1 MERKLLFL
9 DLDGTLLN
17 DAKKITAGNRKAL
30 ERLLEQGHGVIITT
44 GRPLQS
50 ALKQAHLLGLDHSGC
65 YVIAYNGAVIYDFET
80 QQQIFSQTLSF
91 ANAIRI
97 FEYANAQNIHIQTYD
112 TWNVLVE
119 PRCHDEAVRRY
130 CELIQMDYRTIADI
144 HTDLQEQPVKCL
156 AIDFNEQ
163 TKLVQMQHWIQN
175 NMSQELDCFF
185 SCQAYLEIVPIGMN
199 KGKAVQMLSHIMN
212 IPISNTIA
220 VGDAANDIPMLQAAG
235 IGIAMA
241 NAAEEVKAAAD
252 ALTQRDNN
260 HDGIAEVITHYF
272 QLN

>member
-17 DAKKITAGNRKAL
+17 DSKKITAGNRKAL
-30 ERLLEQGHGVIITT
+30 EQLLDHGHGVIIAT

-50 ALKQAHLLGLDHSGC
+50 ALKQAHSLGLDHAGC

-80 QQQIFSQTLSF
+80 QQQIFSQTLSLD
-91 ANAIRI
+91 NAIRV
-97 FEYANAQNIHIQTYD
+97 FEYANAQGIHIQTYD

-119 PRCHDEAVRRY
+119 PCCHDEEVRRY
-130 CELIQMDYRTIADI
+130 CELIQMNYRIISDI
-144 HTDLQEQPVKCL
+144 RTDLQEQPVKCL
-156 AIDFNEQ
+156 AIDFKEQ
-163 TKLVQMQHWIQN
+163 TKLVQMQRWIQK

-212 IPISNTIA
+212 VPIANTIA
-220 VGDAANDIPMLQAAG
+220 VGDAANDISMLQAAG
-235 IGIAMA
+235 VGVAMA
-241 NAAEEVKAAAD
+241 NAAEEVKAAAN
-252 ALTQRDNN
+252 AVTQRDNN
-260 HDGIAEVITHYF
+260 HDGIAEVIAHYF
-272 QLN
+272 QL